1 MKSIRLRTLMAGLLG
16 LISQMI
22 LIPQSSAAT
31 VYLDALNGNTCLNSF
46 QPPSQWA
53 HRFISGGGTI
63 TEISML
69 ISGST
74 TYWNT
79 SKIQIRGDSGSLPS
93 SVVATFD
100 ATSISGNLVTYTGS
114 FTTSANN
121 VFWVNPYSAANPLMW
136 CYFQAGGG
144 TTTVSNGWSFD
155 PNNNSGSKVLANT
168 SDYTTWYSG
177 SGGFQIQYRFQTG
190 GASDVTA
197 PTFSAPNTYSIPE
210 NSTNIGNIVVNESST
225 MSIDS
230 GEDKLRFS
238 LTRINETSSVLSFV
252 SAPNFEAP
260 ADVGSNNSYIVV
272 LRAVDAA
279 NNAKLETF
287 TVTVTDVVETTS
299 LSSFSLAGNAAIAS
313 YRTPIT
319 ITAVATTPSRITFRW
334 NGKVIAGCKSRPTTG
349 SAPTATATCTWKPSL
364 HGTIVL
370 TAVTVPNEAGY
381 SGTSAQ
387 LMVGV
392 VSRTNRR

>member
-1 MKSIRLRTLMAGLLG
+1 MAGLLG

-144 TTTVSNGWSFD
+144 TTTVANGWSFD
-155 PNNNSGSKVLANT
+155 PSNNASSKVLANT
-168 SDYTTWYSG
+168 NNYTTWNIG

-260 ADVGSNNSYIVV
+260 ADVGSNNSYSVV

>member
-1 MKSIRLRTLMAGLLG
+1 MKLKRLSSLSAGFLW
-16 LISQMI
+16 LISQFI

-31 VYLDALNGNTCLNSF
+31 VYLDSLNGNTCLNSF

-100 ATSISGNLVTYTGS
+100 ATSISGNLVTYTGTFS
-114 FTTSANN
+114 TSANN

-144 TTTVSNGWSFD
+144 TTTVANGWSFD
-155 PNNNSGSKVLANT
+155 PSNNSSSKVLANT
-168 SDYTTWYSG
+168 TNYTTWYTG

-197 PTFSAPNTYSIPE
+197 PTFSAPKTYSIPE
-210 NSTNIGNIVVNESST
+210 NSTNIGNVAVNESST
-225 MSIDS
+225 ISIDS
-230 GEDKLRFS
+230 GEDKLKFA
-238 LTRINETSSVLSFV
+238 LTRINETSSALSFV
-252 SAPNFEAP
+252 SAPNFESP
-260 ADVGSNNSYIVV
+260 TDVGANNSYFVV
-272 LRAVDAA
+272 LKAVDAA

-299 LSSFSLAGNAAIAS
+299 LSSFSLAGNVTIAS

-349 SAPTATATCTWKPSL
+349 TAPTATATCSWKPSL
-364 HGTIVL
+364 HGIITL
-370 TAVTVPNEAGY
+370 TASALPNESGY
-381 SGTSAQ
+381 TGTSAT
-387 LMVGV
+387 LSVEV
-392 VSRTNRR
+392 RSRSNLR